1 MMYISIALTMLA
13 LVAGTFLLAR
23 TKTEAMGK
31 FSQWISYAVIF
42 ISIGMLLCEIGR
54 TGLRLMH
61 RDGYGDAQRHPMGMM
76 EYCPPEMCGGVPC
89 MVPRGGRG
97 MNCCNMGMHGGNG
110 EMDCHHGGMGH
121 EKGETK
127 GKCCED
133 MEGMGKNQ
141 HESGDS
147 AGKDR

>member
-1 MMYISIALTMLA
+1 MYISIALTMLA

-31 FSQWISYAVIF
+31 FSQWIAYAVII

-54 TGLRLMH
+54 TGMRLMH
-61 RDGYGDAQRHPMGMM
+61 RGGYEDMPGHHMGMM
-76 EYCPPEMCGGVPC
+76 QYCPPENCGGVPC
-89 MVPRGGRG
+89 MVPMGRG
-97 MNCCNMGMHGGNG
+97 MNCCGMGMQGGMHDGKG
-110 EMDCHHGGMGH
+110 EMDCHEGSMEHG
-121 EKGETK
+121 K

-141 HESGDS
+141 HENRDS
-147 AGKDR
+147 SGKDH